1 MNQLYLDL
9 CKVKALLVAGWG
21 QGEELHE
28 PGRICLFQACERVN
42 QNSKPLKTAIYDELE
57 GRFGW
62 THGMVEWNDDP
73 ARTKA
78 EVIDLVQRVANRAS
92 AEC

>member
-21 QGEELHE
+21 QGEAIQE
-28 PGRICLFQACERVN
+28 PGKTCLFRACERVN
-42 QNSKPLKTAIYDELE
+42 PNNKPLKTAIYDELA
-57 GRFGW
+57 RLGW
-62 THGMVEWNDDP
+62 LDGMVDWNDHA

-78 EVIDLVQRVANRAS
+78 EVIGLVQRAANRV
-92 AEC
+92 E